1 MKKYTLAKESKFK
14 YKKYFLLSIN
24 IVIGAS
30 FFKKRALATV
40 KVVLGV
46 VEKRKISK
54 TSRRG

>member
-46 VEKRKISK
+46 VEK
-54 TSRRG
+54 